1 MHTNPS
7 TRADSLMISKETYMS
22 YNNAFQAGLNAA
34 SAQSASAKMLEV
46 KKEASWQLGIKYSRS
61 ASGFLYIH
69 EVIPGTPVTRARL
82 LRSKPQWAK
91 WNGWESGI
99 GNGAGGFKVV
109 CVTSLGQ
116 DRSVRWNISNN
127 ISDQLWLDIV
137 REATSRSRKVEIEV
151 EQEVKVQGDKKEVW
165 TFSLLCLADSK
176 EQDVLTNSFRSIRSS
191 NHEDSYTNQSLLA
204 QNHNSVD
211 VDPNQT
217 LLSQN
222 LTMKSLSSCSTLH
235 SSTNS
240 EPSDRLNKRRRVPQV
255 LTYKIVSDDLL
266 RVVSEGVDPSS
277 LPLFVLE
284 DKLKSLLLSRLQDD
298 IENARKKNE
307 EERMI
312 AKVKSEGYHQ
322 CPPLTEFAQEQA
334 LEESQKSL
342 ERIEIAIRESY
353 RSRMVDEES
362 SSNEP
367 KSPSVLTVKV
377 IGRDDHHLPPP
388 PVTLQS
394 PTASLTEAV
403 TEDMHPQEETDSVAP
418 QSDAD
423 EAATLDDTESVHAVI
438 ADLVFVQ

>member
-1 MHTNPS
+1 MCIMHTTPN
-7 TRADSLMISKETYMS
+7 TRKDSLMISKETYMS

-34 SAQSASAKMLEV
+34 SAQSASAKILEV
-46 KKEASWQLGIKYSRS
+46 KKASWQLGIKYSRS
-61 ASGFLYIH
+61 AAGFLYIN
-69 EVIPGTPVTRARL
+69 EVIPGTPVTRARV

-99 GNGAGGFKVV
+99 GAGAGGFKVV

-151 EQEVKVQGDKKEVW
+151 EQEVKLQGDKKEVW
-165 TFSLLCLADSK
+165 TFSLLCFADSK
-176 EQDVLTNSFRSIRSS
+176 EQDVMTNSFRSTKSS
-191 NHEDSYTNQSLLA
+191 NSEDSDTNQSLLA
-204 QNHNSVD
+204 QNLNSGD

-217 LLSQN
+217 FLSHN

-240 EPSDRLNKRRRVPQV
+240 EPNDRLNKRRRVPQV

-298 IENARKKNE
+298 IE
-307 EERMI
+307 
-312 AKVKSEGYHQ
+312 V
-322 CPPLTEFAQEQA
+322 
-334 LEESQKSL
+334 
-342 ERIEIAIRESY
+342 
-353 RSRMVDEES
+353 
-362 SSNEP
+362 
-367 KSPSVLTVKV
+367 
-377 IGRDDHHLPPP
+377 
-388 PVTLQS
+388 
-394 PTASLTEAV
+394 
-403 TEDMHPQEETDSVAP
+403 
-418 QSDAD
+418 
-423 EAATLDDTESVHAVI
+423 
-438 ADLVFVQ
+438 